1 MKRLRTITIRFFA
14 SLSTVALAAA
24 LAAAQTAHHA
34 DRQQPPTDK
43 PKSSP
48 PAGHKHDGHLDGVN
62 QRGDQA
68 MGFSQAKTTHHF
80 FLKPDGGTIEVTAN
94 DPADTASRDQI
105 RMHLRHIAKKFA
117 DGDFAAPMFIHSQT
131 PPGVPAMKQ
140 LKAEIKYEFEELER
154 GGRVRIRAANADALS
169 AIHEFL
175 RFQIEDHQTGD
186 SKELDGLRH

>member
-1 MKRLRTITIRFFA
+1 MKGLRKIMIRLSAAFSI
-14 SLSTVALAAA
+14 VALAAA
-24 LAAAQTAHHA
+24 LATAQTALHA
-34 DRQQPPTDK
+34 DQQQPQTDK

-68 MGFSQAKTTHHF
+68 MGFSHAKTTHHF
-80 FLKPDGGTIEVTAN
+80 LLKLDGGAIEVTAN
-94 DPADTASRDQI
+94 DPADAASRDQI

-117 DGDFAAPMFIHSQT
+117 EGDFSAPMFIHSQT

-140 LKAEIKYEFEELER
+140 LRVEIKYEFEELER
-154 GGRVRIRAANADALS
+154 GGRVRISTSNAEALK

-175 RFQIEDHQTGD
+175 RFQIDDHQTG
-186 SKELDGLRH
+186 